1 VKPPFSCEKREQH
14 PRTLSRKRT
23 TKVVRS
29 AGLRCSIER
38 PVLFNRTTRVVH
50 LQAADRSEDC
60 SNVRLAHPPTCA
72 GSDMATGSPRLA
84 EEEEEIENL

>member
-29 AGLRCSIER
+29 AGLRRSIER
-38 PVLFNRTTRVVH
+38 PVLFNRKRPTVPKI
-50 LQAADRSEDC
+50 AAMCASLI
-60 SNVRLAHPPTCA
+60 RLLVPE
-72 GSDMATGSPRLA
+72 ATWRRAAPRLA
-84 EEEEEIENL
+84 EEEEIENL